1 MFLEEY
7 LNGMTLPS
15 PQVGGTF
22 QNICSN
28 INILNSRKSFKT
40 FVINNTVKHTIS
52 VNRLLMIERYFI
64 TSSLEHGLEFVE
76 CEQWKKMVLN
86 MIPSVNTS
94 LFGGWPLDS
103 W

>member
-1 MFLEEY
+1 M
-7 LNGMTLPS
+7 
-15 PQVGGTF
+15 
-22 QNICSN
+22 
-28 INILNSRKSFKT
+28 
-40 FVINNTVKHTIS
+40 S
-52 VNRLLMIERYFI
+52 VTRLLMIERYFI

-86 MIPSVNTS
+86 VIPSMNTS